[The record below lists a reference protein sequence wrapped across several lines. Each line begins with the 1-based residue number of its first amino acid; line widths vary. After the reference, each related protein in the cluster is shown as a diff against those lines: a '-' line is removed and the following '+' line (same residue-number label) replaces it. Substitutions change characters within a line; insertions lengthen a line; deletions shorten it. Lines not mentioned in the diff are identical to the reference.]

1 MTQPL
6 DPLFEDARL
15 IAVVGTGGVGKT
27 TTSAALALRAA
38 VGGRRVL
45 VLTIDP
51 ARRLANAM
59 GIEALG
65 NEPQRVDLGGLDAT
79 GRLDAMM
86 LDATASFD
94 ALIRRTAG
102 DRAGSILDNR
112 VYRVMADHF
121 AGVQEYMALDR
132 LYDLRASGDW
142 DLVVLDTP
150 PAQNASDFFTAPQRV
165 SALFDERIMR
175 WFVPGANDGNLLQR
189 VFNPGAVVLKLLAM
203 IGGQQFIDEL
213 AEFFEAIRIVRAAFK
228 DRGDAVQGILR
239 EPSTRYVIVASPD
252 PRRVLEALTFHT
264 RMGDMGL
271 EVARFV
277 LNRSHHRFRPDD
289 IDSFL
294 PAVERIASGVDGGV
308 DPSVAARAREVGP
321 RVVSFY
327 RELVHLAER
336 DRAGVAQLT
345 TRVSHD
351 LVRLVPVFG
360 RDIHTLGE
368 LLQLARFVVA

>member
-1 MTQPL
+1 MTAPL
-6 DPLFEDARL
+6 DPLFDQTRL
-15 IAVVGTGGVGKT
+15 VAVVGTGGVGKT

-38 VGGRRVL
+38 VAGRRVL

-65 NEPQRVDLGGLDAT
+65 NEPQRVDLSGLDAA
-79 GRLDAMM
+79 GQLDAMM

-102 DRAGSILDNR
+102 DRASSILDNR

-132 LYDLRASGDW
+132 LYDLRQSGDW

-150 PAQNASDFFTAPQRV
+150 PAQNAADFFTAPQRV
-165 SALFDERIMR
+165 SSLFDERIMR
-175 WFVPGANDGNLLQR
+175 WFVPGASDGNLLQR

-228 DRGDAVQGILR
+228 ERGDAVQGILR
-239 EPSTRYVIVASPD
+239 DPSTRYVIVASPD
-252 PRRVLEALTFHT
+252 PRRVLEALTFHQ
-264 RMGDMGL
+264 RMGEMNL

-289 IDSFL
+289 TDTLL
-294 PAVERIASGVDGGV
+294 PAVDRIASGTVDGV
-308 DPSVAARAREVGP
+308 DAGLVARARDAGQ
-321 RVVSFY
+321 RVTAFY

-345 TRVSHD
+345 ARVSHD
-351 LVRLVPVFG
+351 RVRLVPVFG